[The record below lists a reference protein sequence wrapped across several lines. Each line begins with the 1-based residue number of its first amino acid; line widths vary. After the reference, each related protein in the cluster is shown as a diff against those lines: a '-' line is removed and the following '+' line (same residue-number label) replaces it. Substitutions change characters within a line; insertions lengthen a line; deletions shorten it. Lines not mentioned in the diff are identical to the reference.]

1 MANPPKMT
9 YLQALEFLRLEARAK
24 YLPTEAFTPIIKVS
38 RDHLRSNPAWQ
49 GIMDTQVKQSKY
61 IWDTIRTDLEKE
73 FLESPVPLVLSVDA
87 DIKNKK
93 IVKIFN
99 KVYLPEGVSITF
111 SYSQCIVTGPLGILY
126 INLKRLYKMPQQ
138 ISQAKKFLYSYQTAV
153 RTAVQGVCYG
163 HVEKVKLEGSGYKV
177 MRCKPLKMKR
187 TMLSLDKPF
196 TSTLPYRMVPVLTIR
211 LGYSKLSQFR
221 IPQGVKAAYNRF
233 GQILFTSVSK
243 SKLTAFTTKIRRA
256 REPNPYRYRGVYK
269 VGPLASRKIL
279 KTPGKKN

>member
-38 RDHLRSNPAWQ
+38 KDHLRSNPAWQ

-73 FLESPVPLVLSVDA
+73 FLESPAPLVLSVDSG
-87 DIKNKK
+87 IKNKK

-196 TSTLPYRMVPVLTIR
+196 ASTLPYRMVPVLTIR

-221 IPQGVKAAYNRF
+221 IPQGIKAAYNRF

-243 SKLTAFTTKIRRA
+243 SKLTAFTTKIKRA

-269 VGPLASRKIL
+269 VGPLSSRKIL